1 MSTEESSKSL
11 GKIKTYFR
19 DEIVF
24 DSDFDSAN
32 LSAVVEI
39 PKSEFDYEFNL
50 WTAPDCA
57 GTEYENPNR
66 YLFILVPVLS
76 STLLAPVF
84 SLGVL

>member
-1 MSTEESSKSL
+1 MNGTEQDNNNNNNNNNNNKLPSR
-11 GKIKTYFR
+11 TRTFFR
-19 DEIVF
+19 DDVVF

-57 GTEYENPNR
+57 GTEYENANR
-66 YLFILVPVLS
+66 
-76 STLLAPVF
+76 
-84 SLGVL
+84 